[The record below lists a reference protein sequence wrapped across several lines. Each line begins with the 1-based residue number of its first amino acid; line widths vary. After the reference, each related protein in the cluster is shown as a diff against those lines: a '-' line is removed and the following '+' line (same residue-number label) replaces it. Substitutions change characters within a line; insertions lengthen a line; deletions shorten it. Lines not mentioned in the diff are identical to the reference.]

1 MSKQRPWHTALSSL
15 VITLSDDTELAAS
28 TAQTIAAHDAITAEQ
43 AIGAYL
49 PIAIE
54 GTDARPVHQWI
65 ESLPGVRYVDVVF
78 CSTEEFSTDKPQP
91 ATCPQT

>member
-15 VITLSDDTELAAS
+15 VVTLTDDANLAAS
-28 TAQTIAAHDAITAEQ
+28 TITDIAAHEAISVEK

-54 GTDARPVHQWI
+54 AADARPIHQWL

-78 CSTEEFSTDKPQP
+78 CSTEFPEDEPQ
-91 ATCPQT
+91 AQSV

>member
-15 VITLSDDTELAAS
+15 VITLSDDAELAAS
-28 TAQTIAAHDAITAEQ
+28 TTKKIASHESISVEK

-54 GTDARPVHQWI
+54 GADARPIHQWI

-78 CSTEEFSTDKPQP
+78 CSTEEFSAEEPQP
-91 ATCPQT
+91 ATCS